1 MEDLNAKYKKRF
13 DEIYHDSDMLSYV
26 GYNKESKK
34 IEFMCKKYGLQS
46 KEAYHLFNDR
56 KECKKCNI
64 EIIYYADYTYDF
76 PYEVI
81 KDKNKLLSIILEK
94 K

>member
-34 IEFMCKKYGLQS
+34 IEFMCKKTWFTVKIGLS
-46 KEAYHLFNDR
+46 
-56 KECKKCNI
+56 
-64 EIIYYADYTYDF
+64 
-76 PYEVI
+76 
-81 KDKNKLLSIILEK
+81 SIQ
-94 K
+94 

>member
-1 MEDLNAKYKKRF
+1 M
-13 DEIYHDSDMLSYV
+13 
-26 GYNKESKK
+26 NKFS
-34 IEFMCKKYGLQS
+34 FVQVLTYCKENG
-46 KEAYHLFNDR
+46 
-56 KECKKCNI
+56 I
-64 EIIYYADYTYDF
+64 EIIYYADYDYDF

>member
-34 IEFMCKKYGLQS
+34 IEFMCKKHGLQS
-46 KEAYHLFNDR
+46 K
-56 KECKKCNI
+56 
-64 EIIYYADYTYDF
+64 
-76 PYEVI
+76 
-81 KDKNKLLSIILEK
+81 
-94 K
+94 